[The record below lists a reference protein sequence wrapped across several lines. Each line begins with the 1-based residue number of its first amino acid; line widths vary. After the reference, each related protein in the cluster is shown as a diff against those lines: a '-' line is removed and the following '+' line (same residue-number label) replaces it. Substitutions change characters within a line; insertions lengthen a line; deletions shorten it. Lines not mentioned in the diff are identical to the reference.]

1 MGVKRFGAGVLALL
15 LLLVTGCTATRTET
29 EKPAGKTEPTAQAQA
44 DAGSQKGGTLTIAS
58 SVDPPGFDPV
68 TQTPIA
74 SWQAWQLV
82 YETLINR
89 DDKGNLVPALA
100 ERWEASDD
108 GLTHTFSLRKGV
120 KFHNGEELTA
130 EDVKYSFDRLWK
142 VGIPYMQTKFKMVQ
156 SVDVVDAHT
165 VRFTLKEKNATFY
178 SYLSDDFATAAAIV
192 SRKAGAELNDDFNK
206 TMVGTGPLRFVEY
219 VPKDHIT
226 YERWDSYWGEKVQ
239 YEKLVV
245 RLVPDASSQ
254 LAALRSGQVDLIF
267 PKAETAP
274 LVEKD
279 KSLVLRRF
287 VSDWHDGLHLNAMRK
302 PFDNVKVRQ
311 AIMLGIDR
319 GPIIQA
325 SVLGEGVP
333 TGPLTPSHPWHV
345 PTEQLPN
352 YKRDVAKAKQL
363 LAEAGYPNGFTTTIL
378 ASTSYPFNVR
388 QAEMIQQQ
396 LAEIGVTLEIE
407 KAEWAVVNK
416 RTNEGDYDAAV
427 YAFLSYPD
435 VEFYLLPRE
444 TRVGPPPA
452 EMKALFEKGATTMD
466 LEARRKIYEELQHMT
481 AEMGYPVVWLVAQN
495 GFVAHKPYVKGYEP
509 DFTLSWRPLL
519 KISLEK

>member
-1 MGVKRFGAGVLALL
+1 MGIKRFVGVLTVLL
-15 LLLVTGCTATRTET
+15 LLLTGCGATPTTTGEQPAKSG
-29 EKPAGKTEPTAQAQA
+29 EPAGQTAASPSPKQ
-44 DAGSQKGGTLTIAS
+44 GGTLTIAS

-89 DDKGNLVPALA
+89 DSQGNLVPALA

-108 GLTHTFSLRKGV
+108 GITHTFYLRKGV
-120 KFHNGEELTA
+120 KFHNGEAMTA
-130 EDVKYSFDRLWK
+130 EDVKYTFDRLWK
-142 VGIPYMQTKFKMVQ
+142 IGIPYMQTKFKMVK
-156 SVDVVDAHT
+156 SVDVVDAST

-192 SRKAGAELNDDFNK
+192 SRRAGQELNDDFNK
-206 TMVGTGPLRFVEY
+206 TMVGTGPLKFVEY

-226 YERWDSYWGEKVQ
+226 YERWDAYWGEKVQ
-239 YEKLVV
+239 YDKLVV

-279 KSLVLRRF
+279 KNLVLRRF

-302 PFDNVKVRQ
+302 PFDNLKVRQ
-311 AIMLGIDR
+311 AVMLGIER
-319 GPIIQA
+319 SQIIQA
-325 SVLGEGVP
+325 SVLGEGVA

-345 PTEQLPN
+345 PTDKLPN
-352 YKRDVAKAKQL
+352 YKRDVARAKQL
-363 LAEAGYPNGFTTTIL
+363 LTEAGYPNGFTTKIL

-396 LAEIGVTLEIE
+396 LAEIGITLEIE

-452 EMKALFEKGATTMD
+452 EMKALFDKGATTMD
-466 LEARRKIYEELQHMT
+466 LAERRKVYEELQNMT
-481 AEMGYPVVWLVAQN
+481 AEIGYPVIWLVAQN
-495 GFVAHKPYVKGYEP
+495 GFVAHKPAVKGYEP

-519 KISLEK
+519 KIRLEQ